1 MVKVKFERLNSIEG
15 KDRYKA
21 VFEGDKLVD
30 YVVLEVK
37 NGKISYYMNIEYL
50 SGKCRYMLGYDIQ
63 RSVKWYGIYADLKR
77 QLNKFIEEEAVKAE
91 AEKEIEKAEDAGQDN
106 KESELVDMLN
116 VKKQTLTLLMNDS
129 MYCKLHQNDIQLLK
143 ESIAD
148 IESELESI
156 RSAKDDAKY
165 PSEFIPNKIYLIYT
179 TYKLYRAFGRN
190 ISMQGDKIHISK
202 GAWDYRWQVREC
214 FNDYEFTQPHYISG
228 EGRNISI
235 SKINE
240 LVMLK

>member
-77 QLNKFIEEEAVKAE
+77 QLNKYIEE
-91 AEKEIEKAEDAGQDN
+91 
-106 KESELVDMLN
+106 
-116 VKKQTLTLLMNDS
+116 
-129 MYCKLHQNDIQLLK
+129 
-143 ESIAD
+143 
-148 IESELESI
+148 
-156 RSAKDDAKY
+156 
-165 PSEFIPNKIYLIYT
+165 
-179 TYKLYRAFGRN
+179 
-190 ISMQGDKIHISK
+190 
-202 GAWDYRWQVREC
+202 
-214 FNDYEFTQPHYISG
+214 
-228 EGRNISI
+228 
-235 SKINE
+235 
-240 LVMLK
+240 